1 MITTPIV
8 DCVTDIG
15 NGKEKGD
22 MTDRSINRSDKRCVW
37 SLIHLVDF
45 FFFPARHA
53 LWNNDGKEK
62 EEKNDVSYLKE
73 CRCAINAFYYL
84 ETQYFTVTFLWI
96 SSRAVTIYQLTIRF
110 VSRFLTH
117 GSIHPT
123 IFLNLKSIFF

>member
-45 FFFPARHA
+45 FFS
-53 LWNNDGKEK
+53 LLGMLCGTMTGKK
-62 EEKNDVSYLKE
+62 KKKKMMYLTSKNAGVPSMLFTIWKHN
-73 CRCAINAFYYL
+73 ILQLPFY
-84 ETQYFTVTFLWI
+84 
-96 SSRAVTIYQLTIRF
+96 
-110 VSRFLTH
+110 
-117 GSIHPT
+117 G
-123 IFLNLKSIFF
+123 